1 MKASIFTHCRKK
13 SVIKDDMAQL
23 CWYGH
28 WENMK
33 ENYGISFMCKKYVSH
48 VTETYVK
55 LNSKYSQIDIWGDF
69 NLQLNIRWW
78 CFVRATQQGTIF

>member
-1 MKASIFTHCRKK
+1 MIWLNN
-13 SVIKDDMAQL
+13 VDMATERITKKIIIFL
-23 CWYGH
+23 SC
-28 WENMK
+28 E
-33 ENYGISFMCKKYVSH
+33 KKYVSH

-55 LNSKYSQIDIWGDF
+55 LNPKYSQIDKWGDF

>member
-1 MKASIFTHCRKK
+1 MK
-13 SVIKDDMAQL
+13 
-23 CWYGH
+23 
-28 WENMK
+28 
-33 ENYGISFMCKKYVSH
+33 KKYVSH

-55 LNSKYSQIDIWGDF
+55 LNPKYSQIDKWGDF